1 MKLSDSVVNDDIYP
15 KDPRP
20 STVETKSK
28 VLTYPNDPRPS
39 TVETKSKVLTY
50 PRDPRPSTELTVLEN
65 PEEFAKIPAT
75 VDVRESVEIYPAD
88 PRPRTVEVRLRL
100 DTYPEDP
107 RPCIEDVRD
116 SDDIY
121 FEEPKPT
128 IEDNTTS
135 KLIPPEAL
143 ITAVPLTIATFTFA
157 PAIIFVIPEF
167 VIVTSPTDAER
178 LMPAPAVREV
188 TELVIE
194 LVCRH
199 NESTVAPPASAFAR
213 VISSISVN
221 VGTDIYN

>member
-1 MKLSDSVVNDDIYP
+1 
-15 KDPRP
+15 
-20 STVETKSK
+20 
-28 VLTYPNDPRPS
+28 
-39 TVETKSKVLTY
+39 
-50 PRDPRPSTELTVLEN
+50 
-65 PEEFAKIPAT
+65 
-75 VDVRESVEIYPAD
+75 
-88 PRPRTVEVRLRL
+88 VRLRL

-135 KLIPPEAL
+135 KLIPPPPPPPEAL

-167 VIVTSPTDAER
+167 VIVTSPIDAER
-178 LMPAPAVREV
+178 LIPAPAVREV